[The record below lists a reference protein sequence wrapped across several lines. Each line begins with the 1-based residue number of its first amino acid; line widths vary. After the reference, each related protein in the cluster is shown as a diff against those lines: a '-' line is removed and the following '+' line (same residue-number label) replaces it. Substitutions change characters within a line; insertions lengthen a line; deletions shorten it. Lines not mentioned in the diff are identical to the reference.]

1 MDMSSPTRSPS
12 VKRKGFM
19 YWIRQRRIN
28 KNWQFYAMLLL
39 PLVWYFVFCYMPMP
53 GVVLAFKKY
62 SAMKGVYGS
71 PFANPWYKWFLKYYQ
86 SPYFSRTI
94 GNTFYLSFLSLLLG
108 FPLPILLALLLNEV
122 RNRAFQK
129 TVQNITYIPHFLST
143 VVLVG
148 MMTCFTNR
156 DFGIVN
162 KAIEWAGGTPEN
174 WMQVP
179 SLFRS
184 MYVGSGV
191 WQNMGWDSIIYIAA
205 LAGVDPQLH
214 ESAYI
219 DGANRYQCMWYI
231 NLPSIMP
238 TVVIMLILNSG
249 HILSVGFEKVY
260 LMQNDLNMA
269 VSDVISTYVYRI
281 SLLSSN
287 QFELSTAIGLFNSV
301 VNCAMLVIVNSISRK
316 ISDVQLW

>member
-1 MDMSSPTRSPS
+1 MSSPTRSPS

-122 RNRAFQK
+122 RNRAFQE
-129 TVQNITYIPHFLST
+129 PGF
-143 VVLVG
+143 
-148 MMTCFTNR
+148 
-156 DFGIVN
+156 
-162 KAIEWAGGTPEN
+162 PEN
-174 WMQVP
+174 SAEYHLHP
-179 SLFRS
+179 SLPFHR
-184 MYVGSGV
+184 GSG
-191 WQNMGWDSIIYIAA
+191 GHDD
-205 LAGVDPQLH
+205 LL
-214 ESAYI
+214 
-219 DGANRYQCMWYI
+219 YQPRFRHCQQ
-231 NLPSIMP
+231 
-238 TVVIMLILNSG
+238 G
-249 HILSVGFEKVY
+249 H
-260 LMQNDLNMA
+260 
-269 VSDVISTYVYRI
+269 
-281 SLLSSN
+281 
-287 QFELSTAIGLFNSV
+287 
-301 VNCAMLVIVNSISRK
+301 
-316 ISDVQLW
+316 